1 MHEIANG
8 NIAILQIIIH
18 NNCKYAN
25 GMEIKFGESEKILGS
40 YLICAWCEKGNIW
53 YHLVRI
59 FMESIEYI
67 YCSSFFCKMF
77 QYVAN

>member
-25 GMEIKFGESEKILGS
+25 GMEIKFGESEKKLGS
-40 YLICAWCEKGNIW
+40 YLICAWCEILK
-53 YHLVRI
+53 V
-59 FMESIEYI
+59 I
-67 YCSSFFCKMF
+67 YGII
-77 QYVAN
+77 

>member
-40 YLICAWCEKGNIW
+40 YLICAWCENG
-53 YHLVRI
+53 V
-59 FMESIEYI
+59 
-67 YCSSFFCKMF
+67 
-77 QYVAN
+77 

>member
-40 YLICAWCEKGNIW
+40 YLICAWCEKV
-53 YHLVRI
+53 LKV
-59 FMESIEYI
+59 I
-67 YCSSFFCKMF
+67 YGII
-77 QYVAN
+77 